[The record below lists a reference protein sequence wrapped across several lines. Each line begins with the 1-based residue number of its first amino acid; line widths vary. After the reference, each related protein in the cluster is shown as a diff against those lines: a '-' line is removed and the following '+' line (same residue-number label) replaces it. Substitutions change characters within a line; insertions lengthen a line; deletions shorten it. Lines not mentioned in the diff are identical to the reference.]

1 MIKSNRIREKLRAGE
16 PVIGCQIRTLN
27 PMIAEVYGA
36 CGFDYVFIDGEHFP
50 CQPVQ
55 VLDLVRGC
63 ELGGLEPVLRI
74 VDHDPGKI
82 LQYFDMGVTGMIF
95 PHCDTGEQAHA
106 LVEAGKYAPVGKRGF
121 SNTSRATGYGTLP
134 MKEYKCIANE
144 NCMLWPMV
152 ESKEAVENIDDII
165 ASGIDVLKLGPGD
178 LSDSYGVEISDPIV
192 QNAIDYVIEKA
203 NAAGIPVG
211 APAATV
217 EESVAYIR
225 RGVKLIS
232 FSSDL
237 MLLRGVGTRSLKEIR
252 EALGQKG

>member
-27 PMIAEVYGA
+27 PMIAEIYGA

-55 VLDLVRGC
+55 VMDLVRGC

-82 LQYFDMGVTGMIF
+82 LQYLDMGVTGMIL
-95 PHCDTGEQAHA
+95 PHCDNGEQARA
-106 LVEAGKYAPVGKRGF
+106 IVSAGKYSPVGKRGYT
-121 SNTSRATGYGTLP
+121 NTSRATGYGTMP
-134 MKEYKCIANE
+134 MSEYKKTANE
-144 NCMLWPMV
+144 NVMLMPMI

-178 LSDSYGVEISDPIV
+178 LSDSYGVEISDPLV
-192 QNAIDYVIEKA
+192 QNAIDLVIEKG

-217 EESVAYIR
+217 EEAVAYIR

-237 MLLRGVGTRSLKEIR
+237 MLLRAVGTRSVKEIR
-252 EALGQKG
+252 QALAQKG

>member
-1 MIKSNRIREKLRAGE
+1 MIKSNRILEKLHAGE

-50 CQPVQ
+50 CQPLQ

-63 ELGGLEPVLRI
+63 ELGGIEPVLRI

-95 PHCDTGEQAHA
+95 PHCDSGEEAKA
-106 LVEAGKYAPVGKRGF
+106 LVKAGKYAPVGKRGF

-134 MKEYKCIANE
+134 MSEYKRISNE
-144 NCMLWPMV
+144 NCLLMPMV
-152 ESKEAVENIDDII
+152 ESKAAVENIDDII
-165 ASGIDVLKLGPGD
+165 ASGIDVLQVGPGD
-178 LSDSYGVEISDPIV
+178 LSDSYGLEISDPVV
-192 QNAIDYVIEKA
+192 QNAMDYVVQKA
-203 NAAGIPVG
+203 AAAGIPVG
-211 APAATV
+211 VPAATP
-217 EESVAYIR
+217 EEAVSYIR
-225 RGVKLIS
+225 RGFKLIN

-237 MLLRGVGTRSLKEIR
+237 MLLRSIGTRSLREIHD
-252 EALGQKG
+252 ALGQEG